1 MEQSNNIVTALLQ
14 TAANTA
20 ELPKTGKNDG
30 ADEFQKLLEE
40 KSQAKDPLTEERPRT
55 EKPAEAKKPVKAD
68 GQKKLQ
74 DPAEQSKEA
83 AMQGLT
89 VVGTAPEAMLNTV
102 AIVKA
107 DLVDEGVGI
116 PVGDG
121 WVLVNS
127 QQLQTAIDNGQVQPE
142 MQEGTQTMDVSD
154 PEADAM
160 LEATAPGAD
169 NSPAAMLE
177 KVVAEQTGQEIQP
190 EAGEA
195 QPQAKDGDGEVEL
208 LEVEQA
214 PQRVFHDVEAAPVKV
229 GEVYDARQTDEAD
242 VVKQVDT
249 RISQALQDGE
259 SLVRIQLT
267 PENLGS
273 VTVEISQSADGIL
286 HVALN
291 ARSGETRSLL
301 ERHAGDLQGLLSSRG
316 QQDVQVEVQRQSE
329 SQQNQNQQ
337 HQNYDGRNGH
347 AQDGQERRQSRR
359 EHTSSQDFMQQL
371 RLGLIPMD
379 GEDI

>member
-1 MEQSNNIVTALLQ
+1 MDQVSNNPALGMLQ
-14 TAANTA
+14 AIAAQSQGI
-20 ELPKTGKNDG
+20 KTGKGD
-30 ADEFQKLLEE
+30 ADSDFQKLMDKAASGQPDSAVE
-40 KSQAKDPLTEERPRT
+40 DRPRA
-55 EKPAEAKKPVKAD
+55 EKPAEVKKPVKAD
-68 GQKKLQ
+68 GQKKAQ
-74 DPAEQSKEA
+74 DPAEQSEEA
-83 AMQGLT
+83 AVQGLT
-89 VVGTAPEAMLNTV
+89 VVGTAPAAMLNTV

-107 DLVDEGVGI
+107 DSVDEGVGI
-116 PVGDG
+116 PMGDG

-142 MQEGTQTMDVSD
+142 LQEGAQAMDVSD
-154 PEADAM
+154 PKADAM

-177 KVVAEQTGQEIQP
+177 KVVAEQTGQEVQA

-195 QPQAKDGDGEVEL
+195 QPQQQDDTQEVEL
-208 LEVEQA
+208 LDVEQGA
-214 PQRVFHDVEAAPVKV
+214 QRIFHDVEAAPVKV
-229 GEVYDARQTDEAD
+229 GEAYGVQQVDEPD
-242 VVKQVDT
+242 VVKQVDAQ
-249 RISQALQDGE
+249 IGQALQDGE

-291 ARSGETRSLL
+291 ARSSETRSLL
-301 ERHAGDLQGLLSSRG
+301 ERHAGDLQGLLNSRN
-316 QQDVQVEVQRQSE
+316 QQEVQVEVQRQSE

-337 HQNYDGRNGH
+337 NYDGHNGH
-347 AQDGQERRQSRR
+347 AHDGQERRQSRR

-371 RLGLIPMD
+371 RLGLIPAD
-379 GEDI
+379 GDED